1 MIRSFR
7 DTEAEKIL
15 KGEHS
20 KVYANIE
27 RVARRKLIEIDSAKV
42 LQDLGVLPGNYLE
55 ALTGDRK
62 GQHSLRI
69 NRRYRICFTWRE
81 PDAYDVEITD
91 YH

>member
-1 MIRSFR
+1 VIRSFR
-7 DTEAEKIL
+7 DPEAGKIFQ
-15 KGEHS
+15 GEHS
-20 KVYANIE
+20 KAYANIE

-42 LQDLGVLPGNYLE
+42 LQDLGVLPGNHLE
-55 ALTGDRK
+55 ALPGDRK

-69 NRRYRICFTWRE
+69 NRQYRICFTWRE